1 MNKLDVRI
9 TVELPN
15 GKREQFGYAWPE
27 HHLDG
32 RTFAPLPRTRE
43 IEPWAMQ
50 EAMAQRDRRQRV
62 AETIAAQIA
71 DAILTAAERQ
81 DTVRGYTR
89 TELSGD
95 AKRTE

>member
-1 MNKLDVRI
+1 MRKLDVRV

-32 RTFAPLPRTRE
+32 STFAPLPTTRE

-50 EAMAQRDRRQRV
+50 EAMAQRDRRNRV
-62 AETIAAQIA
+62 AKTIAAQIA
-71 DAILTAAERQ
+71 DAILTAAEKN
-81 DTVRGYTR
+81 DTARGYAR
-89 TELSGD
+89 SIGD
-95 AKRTE
+95 VRNGD